1 MYNKVWKKESVQ
13 GLKMHENSDLSRPY
27 EPILLKTKENK
38 GFFEKKRLNI
48 CECE

>member
-1 MYNKVWKKESVQ
+1 
-13 GLKMHENSDLSRPY
+13 MHENSDLSRPY